1 MTLMAPLNW
10 VDTMAKRQNL
20 AKRAAHTAR
29 DSQREV
35 AEVGTRTRLLLAA
48 ERVIAEAGVSQ
59 ASMRKINAEAGA
71 RNLSAAHYHFGS
83 LDGLIAAVLE
93 HRTRPIAIR
102 RLMML
107 REMAACGRQK
117 FLIADVLRAVVWP
130 LAELLI
136 CDEEC
141 HYVGF
146 LAAVHH
152 RREINIWKLAGY
164 HGRRGLMRCYVKLR
178 RILDFL
184 PADVLHIRITTELR
198 AMVYVLADVAQVIRD
213 QPPHLREAF
222 VHYHVSELV
231 TRIGAS
237 LSAPVSESTESAR
250 RLLMNN
256 LVHAEE
262 GCTRPSGGRHGYTQ

>member
-1 MTLMAPLNW
+1 M
-10 VDTMAKRQNL
+10 
-20 AKRAAHTAR
+20 AKRAATTIR
-29 DSQREV
+29 VPQGEV
-35 AEVGTRTRLLLAA
+35 AEMDTRMRLLLAA

-71 RNLSAAHYHFGS
+71 RNLSAAHYYFGS

-93 HRTRPIAIR
+93 HRTRPIATR

-107 REMAACGRQK
+107 KEMASGDGRE
-117 FLIADVLRAVVWP
+117 LTIADVLRAVIWP
-130 LAELLI
+130 LAELLLSGA
-136 CDEEC
+136 EC

-152 RREINIWKLAGY
+152 RHEINIWKLAGY
-164 HGRRGLMRCYVKLR
+164 HGRHGLMRCYVKLR
-178 RILDFL
+178 RLLNFV
-184 PADVLHIRITTELR
+184 PAEVLHIRLTTELR
-198 AMVYVLADVAQVIRD
+198 AMVYVLADVDQVIRERH
-213 QPPHLREAF
+213 PHLREAF

-256 LVHAEE
+256 LIRAEE
-262 GCTRPSGGRHGYTQ
+262 RCAPKFDGDMDTRNP